1 MTEPT
6 ETAETAPAVARRPVA
21 LGVTFTV
28 LRSARVGYP
37 LGLAVTAMSWE
48 VGSGFFGFGINAQP
62 LVDLFIS
69 GFSLGYISVFYG
81 AGLVMI
87 VVGVIVGA
95 PLAALVERWLERNRV
110 LAWRPAAMA
119 LVGAAISQVMVVIF
133 MLVAAPPT
141 GADNLTRTV
150 LSAIVVSGIMV
161 VPAAGASAV
170 GHWLAEAIRRRRDA
184 RRRPAQSA
192 IAPS

>member
-1 MTEPT
+1 MSMTEPT

-28 LRSARVGYP
+28 LLYALVGYP
-37 LGLAVTAMSWE
+37 LGLAVTAMIWE

-110 LAWRPAAMA
+110 LDAAVPELKKGMESVEGRA
-119 LVGAAISQVMVVIF
+119 RHELGMVKEGGT
-133 MLVAAPPT
+133 LCQ
-141 GADNLTRTV
+141 
-150 LSAIVVSGIMV
+150 
-161 VPAAGASAV
+161 
-170 GHWLAEAIRRRRDA
+170 LA
-184 RRRPAQSA
+184 Q
-192 IAPS
+192 